1 MEVQTQQNVRL
12 SRRVNGAAE
21 SPHILP
27 AGWRGLSRGQRLWRF
42 IKSIYYASTPSWQL
56 LKSGA
61 LFFFGFFC
69 WAIGNLLHSYLPGV
83 YWPNLLIIYGALL
96 FWFGPL
102 THLVFVPRLIP
113 WLRRQR
119 HNRMLHWLGGHFTV
133 TMLTL
138 FFSTVVLLS
147 LDPPDFVVLDVR
159 GRLHSTTVQAAAEPA
174 AQLPELNCRRTGHQ
188 ITCTLTHMPA
198 TVTRIEVTS
207 GVRRLL
213 ELDAR
218 TTTFTL
224 AEQDLAEVLGQREF
238 RVTLYDTQGRQLREF
253 VRNTAF
259 L

>member
-1 MEVQTQQNVRL
+1 M
-12 SRRVNGAAE
+12 
-21 SPHILP
+21 I
-27 AGWRGLSRGQRLWRF
+27 
-42 IKSIYYASTPSWQL
+42 
-56 LKSGA
+56 
-61 LFFFGFFC
+61 
-69 WAIGNLLHSYLPGV
+69 
-83 YWPNLLIIYGALL
+83 
-96 FWFGPL
+96 
-102 THLVFVPRLIP
+102 
-113 WLRRQR
+113 
-119 HNRMLHWLGGHFTV
+119 
-133 TMLTL
+133 
-138 FFSTVVLLS
+138 STVVLLS

-159 GRLHSTTVQAAAEPA
+159 GRQHSTTVQAAAEPA
-174 AQLPELNCRRTGHQ
+174 AQRAGHQ
-188 ITCTLTHMPA
+188 ITRTLTHLPA

>member
-1 MEVQTQQNVRL
+1 MEAQTQPEVRL
-12 SRRVNGAAE
+12 SRRVNGAAG
-21 SPHILP
+21 SPPILP

-69 WAIGNLLHSYLPGV
+69 WAIGNLLHSYLPDV
-83 YWPNLLIIYGALL
+83 YWPNLLITYGALL

-119 HNRMLHWLGGHFTV
+119 RHRTLHWLGGHFTV
-133 TMLTL
+133 SMFTL
-138 FFSTVVLLS
+138 FFSAVVLLS
-147 LDPPDFVVLDVR
+147 LDPPDFMVLDVR
-159 GRLHSTTVQAAAEPA
+159 GRLHSAAVQAAAEPA
-174 AQLPELNCRRTGHQ
+174 AQLPELHCQRAAGR
-188 ITCTLTHMPA
+188 ITCTLTHVPA
-198 TVTRIEVTS
+198 TVARIEVSS
-207 GVRRLL
+207 GTRRLL
-213 ELDAR
+213 QLEQQEH
-218 TTTFTL
+218 TFTL

>member
-1 MEVQTQQNVRL
+1 MEVRTQSNA
-12 SRRVNGAAE
+12 RRTQHTNGAAE
-21 SPHILP
+21 SLHILP
-27 AGWRGLSRGQRLWRF
+27 AGWRRLSRGQQLWRL

-69 WAIGNLLHSYLPGV
+69 WAIGNLLHSYLPDV

-119 HNRMLHWLGGHFTV
+119 QKRVLHWLGGHFTV

-138 FFSTVVLLS
+138 FFSAVVLLS

-159 GRLHSTTVQAAAEPA
+159 GRLNGTTVHAATEPA
-174 AQLPELNCRRTGHQ
+174 AQLPELNCWRTGHQ
-188 ITCTLTHMPA
+188 ITCMLTHVPA
-198 TVTRIEVTS
+198 AVTRIEVTS

-213 ELDAR
+213 RLDAQ

-224 AEQDLAEVLGQREF
+224 PEQDLAEVLGQREF

>member
-1 MEVQTQQNVRL
+1 MEAQTQPEVRL
-12 SRRVNGAAE
+12 SRRVNGAAG
-21 SPHILP
+21 SPPILP

-83 YWPNLLIIYGALL
+83 YWPNLLIVYGALL

-113 WLRRQR
+113 RLRRQR
-119 HNRMLHWLGGHFTV
+119 HNRLLHWLGGHFTV
-133 TMLTL
+133 TMFTL
-138 FFSTVVLLS
+138 FFGTVVLLS
-147 LDPPDFVVLDVR
+147 LDPPDFMVLDVR
-159 GRLHSTTVQAAAEPA
+159 GRLHSAVVQAAAEPA
-174 AQLPELNCRRTGHQ
+174 AQLPELHCQRAAGR
-188 ITCTLTHMPA
+188 ITCTLTHVPA
-198 TVTRIEVTS
+198 TVARIEVSS
-207 GVRRLL
+207 GTRRLL
-213 ELDAR
+213 QLEQQEH
-218 TTTFTL
+218 TFTL
-224 AEQDLAEVLGQREF
+224 AEQDLTEVLGQREF